1 MTKHSGIAERLSKS
15 VLVLVS
21 VVALGLVAW
30 PLLVGTV
37 GVSSP
42 VALILALVGVPVL
55 VVLGT
60 LMLDGALENTTVL
73 ALVAVL
79 SALAAA
85 ARVLSTGV
93 GGFELIF
100 VVVILA
106 GRALGARLGFIVGV
120 LAVLLSSFV
129 WGGFGPWTAFQMF
142 GVGWVAAGAGLIP
155 RLPSRSVAPQH
166 REVAVLV
173 AYGVLASYAFGFM
186 MNLWFW
192 PLAVGSGTTVSFV
205 EGGGLVENLTRFVV
219 YSLASSTLTW
229 DTVRALTTAVGL
241 VLVGR
246 AALLAL
252 RRAHTRGSDREVL
265 SLRVVKDKSV
275 R

>member
-1 MTKHSGIAERLSKS
+1 
-15 VLVLVS
+15 
-21 VVALGLVAW
+21 
-30 PLLVGTV
+30 
-37 GVSSP
+37 
-42 VALILALVGVPVL
+42 VL

-155 RLPSRSVAPQH
+155 RLPSPSVASQH

-173 AYGVLASYAFGFM
+173 ANCPVCHQTLSLVARYLEANGISTVLMGCAKDIPEYCGVPRFLFSDFPLGNAGGKPHDLASQQQTLGLALDLLETAFVARSTVQSPQC
-186 MNLWFW
+186 W
-192 PLAVGSGTTVSFV
+192 PGDSIWKLDYSNPDRTPTQ
-205 EGGGLVENLTRFVV
+205 ELVRL
-219 YSLASSTLTW
+219 
-229 DTVRALTTAVGL
+229 
-241 VLVGR
+241 R
-246 AALLAL
+246 AAAD
-252 RRAHTRGSDREVL
+252 AAKAEVARL
-265 SLRVVKDKSV
+265 KSLMKPA
-275 R
+275 